1 MGKGSSLRVT
11 SSEPEHLNGK
21 GNGRKLVE
29 LDEMPEGCDSDIWH
43 LTLYFVQKCEEFGV
57 YASKTNGR
65 PVVYEILKNR
75 LTKAN
80 PSAIRA
86 RARSYGITVH
96 WVSIVQTAID
106 TFFSNGFSS
115 YYVIDEFTDVI
126 NFDNYIN
133 DAIAILER
141 DKLIEEGT
149 KIPQQD
155 RPVLPS
161 RRTEEQQKLHDIVTK
176 KYTEEE
182 QQDKMRDFRSR
193 F

>member
-1 MGKGSSLRVT
+1 MGKGSSLRVNQ
-11 SSEPEHLNGK
+11 SEPEHLNGK

-65 PVVYEILKNR
+65 PVVYEILKNC
-75 LTKAN
+75 LTRAN

-86 RARSYGITVH
+86 RARHCGIQVH
-96 WVSIVQTAID
+96 WVRVVEVAID
-106 TFFSNGFSS
+106 SFFSNGFSS

-126 NFDNYIN
+126 NFDNYVD

-141 DKLIEEGT
+141 TKLIEEGT
-149 KIPQQD
+149 KVPQSD

-161 RRTEEQQKLHDIVTK
+161 KRTTEQQQLHDIVTK

-182 QQDKMRDFRSR
+182 LRQRMKDFRSR
-193 F
+193 V